1 MILHVSIVLGR
12 TVDDS
17 DLRFDDLCGSH
28 QLSQGSTV
36 ASRARRFFEKKKAPY
51 FAIKCVP

>member
-36 ASRARRFFEKKKAPY
+36 ASRARCFFEKKKRPTLR
-51 FAIKCVP
+51 